1 MTEILKKWLNED
13 IHLSKGIKEISED
26 FKNGYLFAELL
37 FKLKQIQNLSQ
48 FKDTKNKKDII
59 NNFCLL
65 NKTFLDMGIFLNEKD
80 RNEIMNGGMYA
91 SKIYLLKIRQ
101 IISKKYINLEQ
112 LKYKYSNDLQ
122 KLYNKMYFNSQ
133 NDRYLYNLKIRLE
146 NEKNNNA
153 LNSNNST
160 KTEGNEISINKKY
173 SIGGTLYNQLKK
185 KYSHLNLSDFELE
198 IILLDMKD
206 EEIKLND
213 MKEKIKKLEKKREK
227 QRLNQEK
234 NEIKNWNSS
243 IIEIKKY
250 KNKLIKESWDPV
262 IKFQKKCSNY
272 FKNNGLMNEKITKS
286 FDNNL
291 NLLLPEKNENEEGKD
306 EISLKKIWI

>member
-1 MTEILKKWLNED
+1 MSEILKKWLNEE
-13 IHLSKGIKEISED
+13 IHLSKEIKEISED

-37 FKLKQIQNLSQ
+37 FKLKQIHNLSQ
-48 FKDTKNKKDII
+48 FKDSNNKKDII

-80 RNEIMNGGMYA
+80 RNEIMNGGVYT

-101 IISKKYINLEQ
+101 VLSKKYINLEQ

-173 SIGGTLYNQLKK
+173 SIGGILYNQLKK

-213 MKEKIKKLEKKREK
+213 LKEKIQKLEKKREK
-227 QRLNQEK
+227 QCLNQEK
-234 NEIKNWNSS
+234 KEIKNWNSS

-262 IKFQKKCSNY
+262 IKFQKGCSNY
-272 FKNNGLMNEKITKS
+272 FKKNALMNEKITKS
-286 FDNNL
+286 FENDL
-291 NLLLPEKNENEEGKD
+291 NFFVSEKNNEE
-306 EISLKKIWI
+306 EY